1 MLYFRNELKD
11 RYNSTYQI
19 KKALINREIYKIQNG
34 IYSDNE
40 FVNPLEIITKKYS
53 NAIFT
58 SESAFFYHDLTDVIP
73 DKFNLATQRTAVRIR
88 DSSIKQ
94 LFIPN

>member
-19 KKALINREIYKIQNG
+19 RKALINREIYKIQNG

-40 FVNPLEIITKKYS
+40 FVNPLEIITKNIQMQFLHLKVH
-53 NAIFT
+53 
-58 SESAFFYHDLTDVIP
+58 FFDFCKTRYWCT
-73 DKFNLATQRTAVRIR
+73 
-88 DSSIKQ
+88 
-94 LFIPN
+94 